1 MSHNIRIPSNVDRE
15 DRVLA
20 NFTAR
25 QVLILSVTGLLL
37 YSLWSVTRS
46 FVPLAGYLVVAIPLG
61 ATAATLVLGR
71 RDGLPLDRL
80 LLAALRQRLGP
91 RHRVAAPEGIR
102 PAPTWLSS
110 RTDGEHA
117 ADSAADIAPA
127 PLRLPAD
134 GVTEAGVVDLG
145 LDGVAAI
152 LAVSTINFQ
161 LRTPAEQEGLVA
173 SFARYLH
180 SLTAPI
186 QVLIRTARLDLSGQI
201 AELRENAG
209 GLPHPALEHAAREH
223 ADYLT
228 QLGTTTTLL
237 RRQVLLVVREPL
249 RSTPGSDALTRHSP
263 LAAILAKRKTRNRA
277 EPVSE
282 ATRQAA
288 ESRLARRL
296 AEASEML
303 AATGLAVTPLD
314 AGAATAVLAAC
325 CKPDSLIPPSAELAG
340 ADEVITTAP
349 TGDTWPDPAADQPAH
364 EGREHP

>member
-1 MSHNIRIPSNVDRE
+1 M
-15 DRVLA
+15 
-20 NFTAR
+20 
-25 QVLILSVTGLLL
+25 
-37 YSLWSVTRS
+37 
-46 FVPLAGYLVVAIPLG
+46 
-61 ATAATLVLGR
+61 
-71 RDGLPLDRL
+71 
-80 LLAALRQRLGP
+80 
-91 RHRVAAPEGIR
+91 
-102 PAPTWLSS
+102 
-110 RTDGEHA
+110 
-117 ADSAADIAPA
+117 
-127 PLRLPAD
+127 
-134 GVTEAGVVDLG
+134 
-145 LDGVAAI
+145 
-152 LAVSTINFQ
+152 
-161 LRTPAEQEGLVA
+161 
-173 SFARYLH
+173 
-180 SLTAPI
+180 
-186 QVLIRTARLDLSGQI
+186 LIRTARLDLSGQI

-325 CKPDSLIPPSAELAG
+325 CKPDSLIPPSAELG
-340 ADEVITTAP
+340 AP
-349 TGDTWPDPAADQPAH
+349 TKSSPPHPPATPGRTRPPTSPRTKGGSTRDRRHAAKGPRHPDRRSARPRGSVHPGLAVDQLAVPGGWRRVRGLLRDH
-364 EGREHP
+364 RLSP